1 MARKASSR
9 AKARSSRLKA
19 AKRKV
24 SARAK
29 SVRKKAAARRAK
41 PRKAAKRKT
50 AKKTARKKGRST
62 AAGMRR
68 ALKMKLAAEQAA
80 PPRPDPTPR
89 SPTPA
94 LSQHKP
100 SPIPDNPHEQG
111 NTANIEQN
119 TTARGLSR

>member
-9 AKARSSRLKA
+9 AKSRSRRLKA
-19 AKRKV
+19 AKRKI
-24 SARAK
+24 SARGK
-29 SVRKKAAARRAK
+29 SIRKKAARKRAK
-41 PRKAAKRKT
+41 PGKT
-50 AKKTARKKGRST
+50 AKKAKRTTRKKGRST

-68 ALKMKLAAEQAA
+68 ALKMKQAAERTA
-80 PPRPDPTPR
+80 PPRFDPTPR
-89 SPTPA
+89 SPSPA